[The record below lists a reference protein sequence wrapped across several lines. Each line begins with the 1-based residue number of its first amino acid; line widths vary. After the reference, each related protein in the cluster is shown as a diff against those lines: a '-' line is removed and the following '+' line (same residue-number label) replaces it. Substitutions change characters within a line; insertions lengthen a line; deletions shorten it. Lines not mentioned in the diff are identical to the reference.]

1 MTSGLRTSSEFVISF
16 CLQMSVSSAMDL
28 DNLLPDGEND
38 LIEDYVLPPEINR
51 FVEPFHAP
59 VELEI
64 TLKDFTLL
72 TCPVCLGFIRDAMAV
87 MECLHRFCRE
97 CINSSLRLGY
107 NFLTRSNRECLPVD
121 CLLYP
126 IEIYA
131 LIPPLMSLFSSSVQV
146 RSSNC
151 R

>member
-107 NFLTRSNRECLPVD
+107 NFLTRSNRECPACRLPVVSHRNLRPD
-121 CLLYP
+121 TAFNELVLQLCP
-126 IEIYA
+126 GSI
-131 LIPPLMSLFSSSVQV
+131 F
-146 RSSNC
+146 
-151 R
+151 